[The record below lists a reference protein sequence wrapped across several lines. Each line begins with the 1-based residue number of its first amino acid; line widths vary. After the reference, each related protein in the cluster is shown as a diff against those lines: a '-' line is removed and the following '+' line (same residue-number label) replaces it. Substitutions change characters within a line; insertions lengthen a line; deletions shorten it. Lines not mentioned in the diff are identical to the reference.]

1 MAFQRNHV
9 SDAERLEIGLHVF
22 RYKSRY
28 GLVTDLA
35 RKYVVSRWFIYYCY
49 MNVILLLDIQH
60 ENRQSLKPQYV
71 WYEGLDA
78 RVLSLYL
85 DTEASLSGVRRA
97 LKNLFGQQVCIGRI
111 SEILNT
117 YGCLLESSEAVT
129 HRVQFIS
136 DEIFI
141 GSPILVTVEPL
152 SGYILSLELVDSRD
166 KETWGACW
174 IELID
179 NETGHIERII
189 ADQAKGL
196 LGGIELLCD
205 DSGQAKVIFQGDMFH
220 IIMRLVAGITQAKRK
235 AYSAI
240 EEEYD
245 ALGKFERAKS
255 ERVLQHRLEKYEKA
269 HAVAEKWIQWYDE
282 SVYLFR
288 ELQEVLRIMDM
299 KRGEL
304 RRKADVLAE
313 VETILEL
320 LEAEIGAEKIQK
332 GACYIR
338 KHQHALLQYFDEVEA
353 AAEELHEAIP
363 EDDVRQCVFRLYACQ
378 QHLYTAYG
386 QHKRSL
392 HAQKAALEQRLSELV
407 GEAEYRRVS
416 HLVEQTLSSIIRSSS
431 MVENTNSRLRRF
443 FDSARRQI
451 NQARL
456 NLIRFYL
463 NHKLFERGRRVGKT
477 ATQLFHGDEASSED
491 WLSILLFKKAQNAVT
506 A

>member
-9 SDAERLEIGLHVF
+9 SNAERLEIGLRVF

-28 GLVTDLA
+28 GLITDLA

-49 MNVILLLDIQH
+49 MNVLLLLDLQH
-60 ENRQSLKPQYV
+60 ETRQSLTPQYGC
-71 WYEGLDA
+71 YESLDA

-97 LKNLFGQQVCIGRI
+97 LKNLFSQEVSSGRI
-111 SEILNT
+111 SEILNA
-117 YGCLLESSEAVT
+117 YGRMLESSETVRF
-129 HRVQFIS
+129 RVKFIS

-141 GSPILVTVEPL
+141 GTPILVTVEPL
-152 SGYILSLELVDSRD
+152 SGYILSLELVAHRD

-205 DSGQAKVIFQGDMFH
+205 ESGKAKVIFQGDMFH
-220 IIMRLVAGITQAKRK
+220 IIMRLVAGITQAQRK
-235 AYSAI
+235 AYAAI
-240 EEEYD
+240 NKEYA
-245 ALGKFERAKS
+245 ALDTFARAKS
-255 ERVLQHRLEKYEKA
+255 ERVLHHRLEAYEEA
-269 HAVAEKWIQWYDE
+269 QAEAEKWIQWYDE

-288 ELQEVLRIMDM
+288 ELQEVLRIVDM

-304 RRKADVLAE
+304 RRKADVIAE

-320 LEAEIGAEKIQK
+320 VEQEIGSEKIQK
-332 GACYIR
+332 GAQYIR
-338 KHQHALLQYFDEVEA
+338 KHQEALLQYFDEVEA
-353 AAEELHEAIP
+353 AAEDLSEAIV
-363 EDDVRQCVFRLYACQ
+363 EGEVRQGLLRLYAYQ
-378 QHLYTAYG
+378 QQLYTAYG
-386 QHKRSL
+386 QRKRFL
-392 HAQKAALEQRLSELV
+392 NAHKAALEQRLSALL
-407 GEAEYRRVS
+407 GEAEYRRLS
-416 HLVEQTLSSIIRSSS
+416 HLVEQKLSAIVRSSS

-443 FDSARRQI
+443 FDSARNQI

-463 NHKLFERGRRVGKT
+463 NHKCFERGRRRGKT
-477 ATQLFHGDEASSED
+477 ASQLFHGDEASSEH
-491 WLSILLFKKAQNAVT
+491 WLSMLLANKAQKAAT